1 MGCIWSTRGP
11 RLRWSVLYQ
20 VLRSGVRVGV
30 GVEAG
35 IETSAAELKSWW
47 VYMVQTKG
55 GRLYTGITTDPKRR
69 FKEHCD
75 GGRLGARFFRTDPA
89 FAMVFQESQP
99 DRSAASKREAA
110 MKKLTRQK
118 KLELVEAY
126 AAKSGND

>member
-1 MGCIWSTRGP
+1 
-11 RLRWSVLYQ
+11 
-20 VLRSGVRVGV
+20 VRVEV
-30 GVEAG
+30 G
-35 IETSAAELKSWW
+35 IERSAAKPKSWW

-118 KLELVEAY
+118 KLELVEVY
-126 AAKSGND
+126 AAKSGNN

>member
-1 MGCIWSTRGP
+1 MGCIWSARGP
-11 RLRWSVLYQ
+11 RLRWLVLYQ

-30 GVEAG
+30 RVEVG
-35 IETSAAELKSWW
+35 IERSAAKPKSWW

-118 KLELVEAY
+118 KLELVEVY
-126 AAKSGND
+126 AAKSGNN

>member
-1 MGCIWSTRGP
+1 
-11 RLRWSVLYQ
+11 
-20 VLRSGVRVGV
+20 VGI
-30 GVEAG
+30 EAG
-35 IETSAAELKSWW
+35 IKPSAAKPKSWW

-75 GGRLGARFFRTDPA
+75 GGSLGARFFRTDPA

-110 MKKLTRQK
+110 IKKLTRQK
-118 KLELVEAY
+118 KMELVKIY
-126 AAKSGND
+126 AAKSSND